1 MIGIIGSGNVG
12 ANTAFFIAEKGVGD
26 VSLFDIQD
34 GLSTGK
40 ALDMMEAAP
49 IRGYRTHIR
58 GVQKIEEVLDNEV
71 IIITAG
77 AVRKPGTDRE
87 DLFNVNRNIIMQIA
101 QDLPRTRSKF
111 IIVTEPVD
119 LLTTVFAEA
128 SRLPPSRIMGLG
140 GMLDSTRLRYLIS
153 RELSVSPENVAAVVV
168 GRHSDAMIPLIRYC
182 CVAGVPISHLLEEK
196 TLDKIVEETRGAGGL
211 IVDMAQRASAYY
223 GPSAVA
229 AELAETICHDTR
241 RIHSVSILM
250 QGQYGIENVAMSLP
264 AIVGS
269 GGVHRVLEPRL
280 TDAEKK
286 ALASSAEEMKTI
298 LKRIPEKSAGKAE
311 GGQGES

>member
-34 GLSTGK
+34 GLSVGK

-49 IRGYRTHIR
+49 IRGYRTRIR
-58 GVQKIEEVLDNEV
+58 GVQKIEEVIDNEV
-71 IIITAG
+71 IIVTAG
-77 AVRKPGTDRE
+77 AVREPGTNRE
-87 DLFNVNRNIIMQIA
+87 DLFNVNTKIITEIARN
-101 QDLPRTRSKF
+101 LPRTQGKF

-119 LLTTVFAEA
+119 LLTTVFAEV
-128 SRLPPSRIMGLG
+128 SQLPPSRIMGLG
-140 GMLDSTRLRYLIS
+140 GLLDSTRLRYLIS
-153 RELSVSPENVAAVVV
+153 RELSVSSENVAAIVI
-168 GRHSDAMIPLIRYC
+168 GRHSDAMIPLTRYC
-182 CVAGVPISHLLEEK
+182 SVAGVPISHLLDEQA
-196 TLDKIVEETRGAGGL
+196 LGRIVEETRGAGGL

-241 RIHSVSILM
+241 RIHSVSVLM

-269 GGVHRVLEPRL
+269 GGVHRILEPKL
-280 TDAEKK
+280 TEAEKE
-286 ALASSAEEMKTI
+286 ALISSAEEMKSI
-298 LKRIPEKSAGKAE
+298 LTRNRGKSTGKAE
-311 GGQGES
+311 RNEGES